1 MYLDYTNWFTMSN
14 SYLNEINAKQK
25 LLSRDIVTNKE
36 IGKRFNRK
44 KDLIEQVFPSRE
56 SNLI

>member
-36 IGKRFNRK
+36 IILK
-44 KDLIEQVFPSRE
+44 KI
-56 SNLI
+56 

>member
-1 MYLDYTNWFTMSN
+1 MSN

-44 KDLIEQVFPSRE
+44 IDLIEQVFPSRK